1 MPPRKRSRRGG
12 KSVSTAIN
20 QQDDFGNL
28 QGGTAN
34 LDKLITWLEDFD
46 MQCNFLLLLD
56 YKRNI
61 SIVNLNCLS
70 QL

>member
-20 QQDDFGNL
+20 QRDDLRNL
-28 QGGTAN
+28 QGGTTN
-34 LDKLITWLEDFD
+34 LDQLITWLEDFD

-56 YKRNI
+56 YKGTSAFLI
-61 SIVNLNCLS
+61 
-70 QL
+70 

>member
-1 MPPRKRSRRGG
+1 MPPQKQSSRGG

-20 QQDDFGNL
+20 QQDNFRNL

-46 MQCNFLLLLD
+46 RQGNFLLLLD

-61 SIVNLNCLS
+61 SIVNLNGLS
-70 QL
+70 QF

>member
-20 QQDDFGNL
+20 VRDDFRNL

-34 LDKLITWLEDFD
+34 LDQLIIWLEDFD
-46 MQCNFLLLLD
+46 MQCNILLLLD
-56 YKRNI
+56 YKGTSALLI
-61 SIVNLNCLS
+61 
-70 QL
+70 